1 MIVGTGIDMVN
12 MERIE
17 RAINRWGRLFLHR
30 VFTEREITGCETRI
44 HPSECFAARFAAK
57 EAWLK
62 AIGWGL
68 RNGIHWRDIEVQ
80 NDPLGRPFLSFY
92 GKAGGVLDSLRV
104 RRSFLTLSHERPYA
118 MAHVLLEGSDDES
131 CNGRTNAGSG
141 SEGH

>member
-17 RAINRWGRLFLHR
+17 RTINRWGRLFLHR
-30 VFTEREITGCETRI
+30 VFTEKEITGCETRT

-92 GKAGGVLDSLRV
+92 GKP
-104 RRSFLTLSHERPYA
+104 ERFSA
-118 MAHVLLEGSDDES
+118 AS
-131 CNGRTNAGSG
+131 T
-141 SEGH
+141 SEGLFSPFPTSVLTPWPMCS

>member
-1 MIVGTGIDMVN
+1 MIVGTGVDIVN
-12 MERIE
+12 AERIE
-17 RAINRWGRLFLHR
+17 RAIKRWDRPFLQR
-30 VFTEREITGCETRI
+30 VFTEKEIMVCQNRI

-68 RNGIHWRDIEVQ
+68 RNGIHWKDIEVQ

-92 GKAGGVLDSLRV
+92 GRAKEALDGLRI
-104 RRSFLTLSHERPYA
+104 RRSLLTLSHERPYA
-118 MAHVLLEGSDDES
+118 VAHVLLEGSDDES